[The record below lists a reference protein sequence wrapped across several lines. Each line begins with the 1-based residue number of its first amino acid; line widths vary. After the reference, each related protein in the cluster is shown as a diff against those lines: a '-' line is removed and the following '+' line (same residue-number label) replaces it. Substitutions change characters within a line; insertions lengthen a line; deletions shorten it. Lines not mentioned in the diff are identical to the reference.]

1 MDFKKVLFV
10 VAHADDEVLGAGATI
25 SKLLA
30 EGVEVTVYIMTSGC
44 PTRQD
49 GMTLERVCT
58 KGYERFKKA
67 NQKINVIF
75 GDFDCLQI
83 DKQNHYKIVSSIE
96 HIISKV
102 EPDIVFTHHPAG
114 INPDHNAVAKACQQ
128 AVRLPQRQIPKY
140 NHLDIKALYYMYV
153 QSSTDWSLDVSLN
166 NFKPDTF
173 VEVKELNVRDKVHLL
188 ENYQDVIRPTPH
200 PRSVRT
206 ILAQMEINASIGG
219 CKSGLAEAFQTGF
232 RRGL

>member
-1 MDFKKVLFV
+1 MDLKKVLFV

-30 EGVEVTVYIMTSGC
+30 DGVEVTVFIMTSGC

-49 GMTLERVCT
+49 GTTLEKIC
-58 KGYERFKKA
+58 KNGYERFKKA

-75 GDFDCLQI
+75 GDFECLQI
-83 DKQNHYKIVSSIE
+83 DKQNHYNIVSSIE
-96 HIISKV
+96 QIISKV
-102 EPDIVFTHHPAG
+102 EPDVVFTHHPAD

-153 QSSTDWSLDVSLN
+153 QSSTDWSLDVSSN
-166 NFKPDTF
+166 SFKPDTF
-173 VEVKELNVRDKVHLL
+173 VEVTGLNVSDKVHLL

-200 PRSVRT
+200 PRSRRA
-206 ILAQMEINASIGG
+206 IIAQMEVNASISG
-219 CKSGLAEAFQTGF
+219 CNSGLAEAFQTGF